1 MQHVL
6 QTALSAGLSATS
18 GFHSSRPPPMP
29 KDHDDTQDLTPSGFV
44 PQGFPEGKVTYRG
57 KNSNVDASWITIGAW
72 PWGDTATWHWDDA
85 TERGPLKQAWQILLK
100 KGVNHI
106 DTAQVYGS
114 GESKR
119 ICGELVAGMNQN
131 DFVMRTKCYPMKYIE
146 PTLEVQKRIAEKLG
160 VPVAAVALN
169 YNLVHGIV
177 PVVGVRKPEQAE
189 QDTAAL
195 RWALSREE
203 IAELDRVSF
212 EGKTTALW
220 QQG

>member
-1 MQHVL
+1 
-6 QTALSAGLSATS
+6 
-18 GFHSSRPPPMP
+18 
-29 KDHDDTQDLTPSGFV
+29 
-44 PQGFPEGKVTYRG
+44 
-57 KNSNVDASWITIGAW
+57 
-72 PWGDTATWHWDDA
+72 
-85 TERGPLKQAWQILLK
+85 
-100 KGVNHI
+100 
-106 DTAQVYGS
+106 
-114 GESKR
+114 
-119 ICGELVAGMNQN
+119 
-131 DFVMRTKCYPMKYIE
+131 MKYIE